1 MAVVGIDIGDHCT
14 YISLARQG
22 GVDTIVN
29 DYTQRAT
36 PTVVALGGR
45 QRFIGVSAENQRN
58 LTVKNTVS
66 YFKNFLGRTFK
77 DEYVQKEIGRVGAD
91 VVELEDGRVGF
102 KVQGQ
107 VYRAE
112 QVLAMMFTKVKDIV
126 RQDQGED
133 IATCVVSVPLHF
145 TETQRSAVQ
154 DAARVAGLPLTQMM
168 NDTSA
173 LALAYGKTKSVELAE
188 EENKPSYVVLVD
200 IGASGLQ
207 SSLVAVTK
215 RKATVL
221 GASCSLNTGGSSFDR
236 ALLVHLK
243 AEIEAKYKVSLSGN
257 SKALNKLLIA
267 VEKVKKQMS
276 ANSNKL
282 PLQIDSLVDDTDVT
296 VAVDRATF
304 EQLVRQQLEE
314 VRITLLNLLQSTTV
328 KREQLHSVELVGG
341 SSRIPAIKQI
351 VQSVFGLAPTSSLNA
366 DEAVSKGCGLQ
377 AAELSDKFRTKRFEI
392 QEVVTKGVEAVY
404 VHEGNQ
410 EKVLVCDEGDSAATA
425 KMISIRADLPVSV
438 AIQYAENVSVENR
451 FIALY
456 QIESDDAKNS
466 DLELE
471 FRLNNNG
478 MIKMEKIQLL
488 TKEANKRRR
497 TSENEEAETAMV
509 KLKFVETSLGGLP
522 AETVAK
528 LVAAEEAMLQ
538 QDIGEVARQEA
549 KNMLEEQLYKYRAAV
564 VAEGEKMEEEQAFQ
578 QIKDYFDQTENW
590 LYEEGEDAPKQTYEG
605 ILKSFHEKMGVFQM
619 WAAKYLQ
626 MKAKEEEKRKFLE
639 VESQGSRAAMAAAT
653 PTQQGATQQGNPH
666 SRQIPVVY
674 EGGSPYI
681 SRNQQQDPSNC
692 QQRQQNVAGD
702 HGYSRPEDHGYSR
715 PEDHGYSRP
724 QDHGYSRPTTAQ
736 QDPFFDGQS
745 RGQRLRRTQ
754 LPEDPFSGFGR
765 SSFFNDPL
773 FGW

>member
-1 MAVVGIDIGDHCT
+1 MAVVGLDIGDHST

-36 PTVVALGGR
+36 PSVVALGGR
-45 QRFIGVSAENQRN
+45 QRFMGVSAENQRN
-58 LTVKNTVS
+58 LSVKNTVS
-66 YFKNFLGRTFK
+66 YFKNFLGRNFK
-77 DEYVQKEIGRVGAD
+77 EEYVQKELARVGAD
-91 VVELEDGRVGF
+91 VVEMEDGRVGF
-102 KVQGQ
+102 QVQGQ

-145 TETQRSAVQ
+145 TETQRSAIL
-154 DAARVAGLPLTQMM
+154 DAARTAGLPLTQLM

-173 LALAYGKTKSVELAE
+173 LALAYGKTKSEELAE
-188 EENKPSYVVLVD
+188 DEKKPSYVVLVD

-207 SSLVAVTK
+207 SSLVAVSK
-215 RKATVL
+215 KKAVVL
-221 GASCSLNTGGSSFDR
+221 GASCSSSTGGSSFDA
-236 ALLVHLK
+236 ALLAHLI
-243 AEIEAKYKVSLSGN
+243 AEIEAKYKVKLAGN
-257 SKALNKLLIA
+257 SKALHKLGIA
-267 VEKVKKQMS
+267 LEKLKKQMS

-304 EQLVRQQLEE
+304 EQLARRPLEE
-314 VRITLLNLLQSTTV
+314 VRTTLLNLLQSTTV
-328 KREQLHSVELVGG
+328 RREQLASVELVGG

-351 VQSVFGLAPTSSLNA
+351 VQEVFGLAPTSSLNA

-377 AAELSDKFRTKRFEI
+377 AAELSGKFRTKQFEI
-392 QEVVTKGVEAVY
+392 QEVVTHGVEAVY
-404 VHEGNQ
+404 VHDGNQ
-410 EKVLVCDEGDSAATA
+410 EKVLVCDEGDSALSP

-438 AIQYAENVSVENR
+438 ALQYEENVSVENR

-456 QIESDDAKNS
+456 QIESEDAKNA

-471 FRLNNNG
+471 FRLNKNG
-478 MIKMEKIQLL
+478 MIKLAKVQLL

-497 TSENEEAETAMV
+497 TSETEGTEAAMV
-509 KLKFVETSLGGLP
+509 NLKFAETSLGGL
-522 AETVAK
+522 AGD
-528 LVAAEEAMLQ
+528 LVTQLARAEETMVQ
-538 QDIGEVARQEA
+538 QDTQEVARQET

-564 VAEGEKMEEEQAFQ
+564 VAEGGPLEQEETFR

-590 LYEEGEDAPKQTYEG
+590 LYEEGEDAPRQTYES
-605 ILKSFHEKMGVFQM
+605 ILKSFHEKMNVFQM
-619 WAAKYLQ
+619 WKAKYLQ
-626 MKAKEEEKRKFLE
+626 MKAKEEEKRRFLE
-639 VESQGSRAAMAAAT
+639 VEEQQRPGVAPGGGGVGGGGWVTPGSHA
-653 PTQQGATQQGNPH
+653 GNRQ

-674 EGGSPYI
+674 EGGSPYVR
-681 SRNQQQDPSNC
+681 SQAPPNPANC
-692 QQRQQNVAGD
+692 QQRGSGPGPEHSSAAM
-702 HGYSRPEDHGYSR
+702 EDHGYSR
-715 PEDHGYSRP
+715 PNS
-724 QDHGYSRPTTAQ
+724 AQ
-736 QDPFFDGQS
+736 QDPYYDGQS
-745 RGQRLRRTQ
+745 RAQRLRRSQ